1 MGRSRKH
8 TDHEWDDERMEGRSG
23 WDRHQAD
30 SLEDWD
36 RLPSTEDWENEGQ
49 DGDDLFDSY

>member
-8 TDHEWDDERMEGRSG
+8 MDEEWDDERIESRSG

-36 RLPSTEDWENEGQ
+36 RLPSSEDWENEGQ

>member
-8 TDHEWDDERMEGRSG
+8 MDDEWDEERVEGRSG
-23 WDRHQAD
+23 WERHNSE

-36 RLPSTEDWENEGQ
+36 RLTGNEDWDGDGQ
-49 DGDDLFDSY
+49 DEDDLFDSY